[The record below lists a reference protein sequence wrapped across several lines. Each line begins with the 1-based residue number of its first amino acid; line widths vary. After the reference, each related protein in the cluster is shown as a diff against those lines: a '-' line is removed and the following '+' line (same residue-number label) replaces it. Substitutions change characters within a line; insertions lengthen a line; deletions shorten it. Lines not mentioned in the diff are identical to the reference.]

1 MAVMPELHAMV
12 TAHERVL
19 QILLRE
25 LGRAEPGV
33 AGRLAARFGEVARE
47 ASGDDGES
55 APYIVRLLE
64 DYALMLRNPDLEPP
78 S

>member
-19 QILLRE
+19 QALLRE
-25 LGRAEPGV
+25 LGRAEPGT
-33 AGRLAARFGEVARE
+33 AGRLAARFAEIARD
-47 ASGDDGES
+47 ASTDEGES

-78 S
+78 A